1 MVPPTADASR
11 AIGTGRAISPAMN
24 AHHPKPTPE
33 SKLEHKQREAEVE
46 GEMLETAVGAVAGAI
61 TGALAGPIGVAVGAG
76 IGAAA
81 GAALGH
87 QIRNANRERA
97 QHDRDLDD
105 GIVEEPVPDEMPGR
119 DSLELDAELELQA
132 EGERLGKE
140 AQEAHPQHSQR

>member
-1 MVPPTADASR
+1 
-11 AIGTGRAISPAMN
+11 MN
-24 AHHPKPTPE
+24 PRHPQYTPE
-33 SKLEHKQREAEVE
+33 SKLERKQAEAEVE
-46 GEMLETAVGAVAGAI
+46 SEVLETAVGAVAGAI

-105 GIVEEPVPDEMPGR
+105 GIVEEPVLDEMPGR
-119 DSLELDAELELQA
+119 DALELATELELPS
-132 EGERLGKE
+132 EREHVAPKI
-140 AQEAHPQHSQR
+140 APPRDQS